1 MLKSLQGPE
10 KSVIFTPVKGRQKSN
25 ANGGAAHRTTTI
37 GKKKSLMGYAV
48 AKLLLG
54 QHLNGGHKANG
65 FKIILNC
72 GIKLFHIRTILMGFT
87 YRFRGCKDIQRHCKC
102 LPDCQGKGN
111 HQGFF

>member
-1 MLKSLQGPE
+1 MVQKKVLYLHLLRGGK
-10 KSVIFTPVKGRQKSN
+10 KATPTEALLTEQQLLE
-25 ANGGAAHRTTTI
+25 
-37 GKKKSLMGYAV
+37 KKKSLMGYGV

-87 YRFRGCKDIQRHCKC
+87 YRFRGYKDIQRHCKC
-102 LPDCQGKGN
+102 LPGCQGKGN
-111 HQGFF
+111 HQGFS